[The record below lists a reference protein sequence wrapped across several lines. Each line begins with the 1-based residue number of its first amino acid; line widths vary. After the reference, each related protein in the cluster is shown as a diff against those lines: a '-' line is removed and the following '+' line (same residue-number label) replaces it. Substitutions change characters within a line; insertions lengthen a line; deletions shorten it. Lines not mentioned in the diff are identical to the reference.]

1 MRLTSVTIAFIFF
14 STVFA
19 TPIFR
24 LRGNAVELSKRVL
37 QGETTTTTGAAG
49 GDDQTPGRG
58 RKPTRGV
65 PRSASTKRKATDIG
79 DEGADGSRSR
89 SKKRATCA
97 PDLIT
102 KEEFLEALKHIDKSK
117 PAGRGSQG
125 LAVYHIT
132 ELVKGCRAVVK
143 IVDRSRL
150 DAAAVRKISNEVA
163 NLRQAKQL
171 FSWGRRT
178 SPTLDYILM
187 RNMGVPLA
195 KTPLDLAKDAD
206 FIKRKKEEALKRY
219 EDEFHLKHGDP
230 AGNGNYLW
238 YINEEVEASD
248 MENHYTVNVVD
259 WADAEKIGPDTNVFA
274 QAPPAHTIPDTKD
287 IFGPTSS
294 PESST
299 KESTT
304 PPSQSDEEMKANI
317 PSHSGATGT
326 RSSTRLAAKGQGTSG
341 QT

>member
-37 QGETTTTTGAAG
+37 PGETTTTTGAAG
-49 GDDQTPGRG
+49 GDDQPGRG
-58 RKPTRGV
+58 RKPSRGV
-65 PRSASTKRKATDIG
+65 PRSASSKRKATDIG

-89 SKKRATCA
+89 SKKRVTCA

-102 KEEFLEALKHIDKSK
+102 KEEFFEALKHIDKSK

-132 ELVKGCRAVVK
+132 ELVQGCKAVVK
-143 IVDRSRL
+143 IMDRTRL
-150 DAAAVRKISNEVA
+150 DAAAIRKVSNEVA

-171 FSWGRRT
+171 FGWGRRT
-178 SPTLDYILM
+178 IPALDYILM

-195 KTPLDLAKDAD
+195 KTPLDLAKDAA
-206 FIKRKKEEALKRY
+206 FIQKKKDEALKRY

-248 MENHYTVNVVD
+248 MENRYTVNVVD